1 MNASWLFVLGGIAG
15 AGAGL
20 LAGLVGIGGGIVV
33 VPVIYYGLVMGGT
46 APDQAAHVAVAT
58 SLAAILPTAIVSS
71 IGHWRA
77 GNADLRFLR
86 DWGPGIVVGVVLA
99 QLAAP
104 HLRGSVLTGTFGIL
118 CLVFA
123 IRFGFP
129 DRFRP
134 VVDEPPN
141 GSFRLVAA
149 AGIGVSSGLAGI
161 GGGIMTNIVMTLSG
175 MPMHKSIGRAAAAG
189 VAVGLPATLV
199 AALASSA
206 DSGSQIGSID
216 VAIWTS
222 IAPMQAATAW
232 FGTRLAQRTSA
243 EYLSRIMGLALA
255 LTGATM
261 LKPFILD

>member
-1 MNASWLFVLGGIAG
+1 M
-15 AGAGL
+15 
-20 LAGLVGIGGGIVV
+20 
-33 VPVIYYGLVMGGT
+33 
-46 APDQAAHVAVAT
+46 
-58 SLAAILPTAIVSS
+58 
-71 IGHWRA
+71 
-77 GNADLRFLR
+77 
-86 DWGPGIVVGVVLA
+86 
-99 QLAAP
+99 
-104 HLRGSVLTGTFGIL
+104 
-118 CLVFA
+118 
-123 IRFGFP
+123 
-129 DRFRP
+129 
-134 VVDEPPN
+134 
-141 GSFRLVAA
+141 
-149 AGIGVSSGLAGI
+149 AGI
-161 GGGIMTNIVMTLSG
+161 GGGILTNIVMTLSG

-255 LTGATM
+255 LTGAAM